1 MGNDGHE
8 GASDP
13 AKPDPRRQMLKCAPE
28 DPPRLEMPASDAQE
42 AAVER
47 MVRLF
52 YERALS
58 DEVLGPI
65 FRGAIQDWDAHVR
78 IVWDFWSNA
87 IHDTGRYTGNAFAP
101 HRNLQF
107 EPEAFS
113 HWLRAFES
121 AAGDALAPE
130 DAAKAIRIAR
140 HMAESFKMGLF
151 PFVTPDGRPSRTPA

>member
-1 MGNDGHE
+1 
-8 GASDP
+8 
-13 AKPDPRRQMLKCAPE
+13 MLQCAYENPTGLKVQGSE
-28 DPPRLEMPASDAQE
+28 AQE

-52 YERALS
+52 YERALA

-65 FRGAIQDWDAHVR
+65 FRGAIHDWDAHVR
-78 IVWDFWSNA
+78 IVCDFWSNA
-87 IHDTGRYTGNAFAP
+87 IHGTGRYTGNAFAP
-101 HRNLQF
+101 HRKLRF
-107 EPEAFS
+107 EPEAFG

-151 PFVTPDGRPSRTPA
+151 PFVTADGRPSRTPA